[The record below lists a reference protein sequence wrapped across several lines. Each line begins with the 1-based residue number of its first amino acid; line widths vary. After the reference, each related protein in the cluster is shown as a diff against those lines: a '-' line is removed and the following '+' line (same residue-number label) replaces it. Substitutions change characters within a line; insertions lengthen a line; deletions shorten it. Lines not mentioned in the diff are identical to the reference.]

1 MNLIEFSQ
9 EMHNKE
15 VYDIAYQNTVIKDP
29 LSFAYLKKK
38 IAAFSGLINQE
49 QTFFTNTC
57 FFETKFIFLFLTVN
71 ICKVVRKLD

>member
-29 LSFAYLKKK
+29 LSFASLKKK
-38 IAAFSGLINQE
+38 NCGLINQE